1 MKIRFIVLTSL
12 SLFVGACASTGSKSD
27 FAGSTPRERDQRY
40 IAAVET
46 KADKAGVEVIWVNPP
61 TRDPKSKQ

>member
-12 SLFVGACASTGSKSD
+12 SLLVGACASNSSKSD
-27 FAGSTPRERDQRY
+27 LADNGPRERDQRY
-40 IAAVET
+40 ITAVES

-61 TRDPKSKQ
+61 TRDPKSKH